1 MSNRAYEFLVEMLR
15 IGNRAVKKAQDR
27 NRKKGIANVY
37 SKNGKPIFELPNG
50 KITTV
55 SPF

>member
-1 MSNRAYEFLVEMLR
+1 MTNKAYEFLIEMLR
-15 IGNRAVKKAQDR
+15 IGNKAVKKAQDD

-37 SKNGKPIFELPNG
+37 AKNGKPVFELSNG
-50 KITTV
+50 KFTTV

>member
-1 MSNRAYEFLVEMLR
+1 MTSKTLEFFLEMLR
-15 IGNRAVKKAQDR
+15 IGNRAVKIAQDK

-37 SKNGKPIFELPNG
+37 VKHEKIYFELPNG

>member
-1 MSNRAYEFLVEMLR
+1 MTNKAYEFLFEMLR

-37 SKNGKPIFELPNG
+37 ARNGKAIFELPNG
-50 KITTV
+50 KITTT

>member
-1 MSNRAYEFLVEMLR
+1 MTNKTFEFFLEMLR
-15 IGNRAVKKAQDR
+15 IGNRAVKKAQEK

-37 SKNGKPIFELPNG
+37 VKNKKIYFELPNG
-50 KITTV
+50 KLTTS

>member
-1 MSNRAYEFLVEMLR
+1 MTNKTFEFLLEILR
-15 IGNRAVKKAQDR
+15 IGNRAVKKAQDK

-37 SKNGKPIFELPNG
+37 VKNEKIYFELPNG
-50 KITTV
+50 KLTTV

>member
-1 MSNRAYEFLVEMLR
+1 MTTKALEFFLEMLR
-15 IGNRAVKKAQDR
+15 IGNRAVKKAQEK

-37 SKNGKPIFELPNG
+37 IKNEKIYFELPNG

>member
-1 MSNRAYEFLVEMLR
+1 MTNRAYEFLVEMLR

-37 SKNGKPIFELPNG
+37 AKNGKPIFELPNG

>member
-1 MSNRAYEFLVEMLR
+1 MTNKTFEFLLEILR
-15 IGNRAVKKAQDR
+15 LGNRAVKKAQDK

-37 SKNGKPIFELPNG
+37 VKNEKIYFELPNG
-50 KITTV
+50 KLTTT